1 MRNAALLPAQAT
13 AFLGFCRIEKGLAAN
28 TLAAY
33 GLDLDRFQAFF
44 KDHHGI
50 PSTSELRRYIE
61 SLYQSRMASRSIAR
75 HIATL
80 RNFYSFLVEQGAIRD
95 DPTSLLASPRQW
107 QSLPKY
113 LNKQEVDKL
122 IAAPDAGQP
131 TGLRDRAMLEFLYAT
146 GLRVSE
152 LCKVQVSDLEI
163 NLGYVRVVGKGNKQ
177 RIVPVGRSALAAAGN
192 YLNSGRPALLKGRRS
207 PYLFVTARGTAMTRQ
222 AFWKLLGGHGKKVGI
237 FHNLTPHVIRHSF
250 ATHLLEGGADLRS
263 LQTMLGH
270 ADIST
275 TQIYTHVMRSRLR
288 NIVDQHH
295 PRA

>member
-1 MRNAALLPAQAT
+1 MRNAASLPVQVK
-13 AFLGFCRIEKGLAAN
+13 AFLIFCRVEKGLAVN
-28 TLAAY
+28 TVAAY
-33 GLDLDRFQAFF
+33 GLDLDRFREFF
-44 KDHHGI
+44 RQEAGI
-50 PSTSELRRYIE
+50 PCADGLRRYIE
-61 SLYQSRMASRSIAR
+61 SLYKSGMASRSIGR
-75 HIATL
+75 HITTI
-80 RNFYSFLVEQGAIRD
+80 RNFYGFLVEQGAIQS
-95 DPTSLLASPRQW
+95 DPTSLLMSPRQW

-113 LNKQEVDKL
+113 LNKQQVDRL
-122 IAAPDAGQP
+122 ISSPDTTKPA
-131 TGLRDRAMLEFLYAT
+131 GLRDRAMLEFLYAT

-152 LCKVQVSDLEI
+152 LCKAHLLDFEQEM
-163 NLGYVRVVGKGNKQ
+163 GYVRVMGKGNKQ
-177 RIVPVGRSALAAAGN
+177 RIVPVGKSAVAAVGE
-192 YLNSGRPALLKGRRS
+192 YLRKGRPALLKGRQT

-222 AFWKLLGGHGKKVGI
+222 AFWKLLGGHGKKAGI

-288 NIVDQHH
+288 NIVDRHH